1 MQIFLPAKPNP
12 TKLSKIAMLGVENS
26 VGGSDGDDAKARAKE
41 FCRDIDALFVDD
53 GEDKLV
59 IEGAATVGLQ
69 IGSALDKIE
78 I

>member
-1 MQIFLPAKPNP
+1 MFGAEVSI
-12 TKLSKIAMLGVENS
+12 
-26 VGGSDGDDAKARAKE
+26 GGSDGHDAKALAKE

-69 IGSALDKIE
+69 IGSALDKIDFVFVPMGGGVLAAGTGE
-78 I
+78 D